1 MKENY
6 LKALAHPNV
15 RAFLR
20 VIRSGESSQDGSA
33 YRWLF
38 GSTQSNPK
46 LFDSFASHPRVKTYE
61 KFDGQ
66 FIKNGR
72 LDYTT
77 AAGAYQIVGSTWDEC
92 VAALGLPDFS
102 PESQDIAAVFLI
114 DRRHALG
121 DLLEGR
127 VTDAINKLGQEWAS
141 LPSAKYGQPTVKLE
155 EALKVYQAY
164 GGTTGPG
171 AEPRQSDDP
180 AQQSQEATAMP
191 LPALAAPLLMG
202 LAGTLIDVFKPLV
215 KEKFT
220 KEMARHTDKPEV
232 AEQIAVSLIES
243 ARALT
248 GKSDPVAA
256 VAAAREDPAVIAK
269 LESSALADLDKMLP
283 LLERLNAM
291 EQSNISSAREY
302 NAAEPL
308 FIDTPWVKLRFVHV
322 LSLAFVSFSG
332 WFATTHWESLTPEL
346 RGAVITLMV
355 IAGWNGVRD
364 YWMGSSSGSEQKTEM
379 LARKSGSQ

>member
-1 MKENY
+1 
-6 LKALAHPNV
+6 
-15 RAFLR
+15 
-20 VIRSGESSQDGSA
+20 
-33 YRWLF
+33 
-38 GSTQSNPK
+38 
-46 LFDSFASHPRVKTYE
+46 
-61 KFDGQ
+61 
-66 FIKNGR
+66 
-72 LDYTT
+72 
-77 AAGAYQIVGSTWDEC
+77 
-92 VAALGLPDFS
+92 
-102 PESQDIAAVFLI
+102 
-114 DRRHALG
+114 
-121 DLLEGR
+121 
-127 VTDAINKLGQEWAS
+127 
-141 LPSAKYGQPTVKLE
+141 
-155 EALKVYQAY
+155 
-164 GGTTGPG
+164 
-171 AEPRQSDDP
+171 
-180 AQQSQEATAMP
+180 MP

-332 WFATTHWESLTPEL
+332 WFATTHWESLAPEL
-346 RGAVITLMV
+346 HGAVITLMV

>member
-1 MKENY
+1 
-6 LKALAHPNV
+6 
-15 RAFLR
+15 
-20 VIRSGESSQDGSA
+20 
-33 YRWLF
+33 
-38 GSTQSNPK
+38 
-46 LFDSFASHPRVKTYE
+46 
-61 KFDGQ
+61 
-66 FIKNGR
+66 
-72 LDYTT
+72 
-77 AAGAYQIVGSTWDEC
+77 
-92 VAALGLPDFS
+92 
-102 PESQDIAAVFLI
+102 
-114 DRRHALG
+114 
-121 DLLEGR
+121 
-127 VTDAINKLGQEWAS
+127 
-141 LPSAKYGQPTVKLE
+141 
-155 EALKVYQAY
+155 
-164 GGTTGPG
+164 
-171 AEPRQSDDP
+171 
-180 AQQSQEATAMP
+180 MP